1 LQASAAIT
9 ATTFGDLLRRLRKR
23 AGMTQ
28 DDLAA
33 ATGYSRSLIGALERN
48 DRLPNVELVVETY
61 LPALGL
67 QDEPH
72 LAAQLV
78 QLAAEARGER
88 PPPALPFTAARAQV
102 TEAAELCIPVP
113 PTGILGRDEEIHHL
127 CNRLLGGRGRMLT
140 LVGPPGVGKTRL
152 AQAVG
157 IELQRFYRDGACFV
171 PLAAVSDPQLV
182 ASTLANPSDRAPA
195 PQRDAVGAG

>member
-1 LQASAAIT
+1 MNEHSGVTI
-9 ATTFGDLLRRLRKR
+9 TTFGDLLKRLRKR

-33 ATGYSRSLIGALERN
+33 AIGYSRSLVGALERN
-48 DRLPNVELVVETY
+48 DRLPDVEVVIQTY

-67 QDEPH
+67 QEEPL

-78 QLAAEARGER
+78 EAAALARGER
-88 PPPALPFTAARAQV
+88 PPSSFTLERERHPVITQEGEE
-102 TEAAELCIPVP
+102 EAHCFPVP
-113 PTGILGRDEEIHHL
+113 PTEILGRDEEIAHL
-127 CNRLLGGRGRMLT
+127 CNRLLGHHGRLLT

-157 IELQRFYRDGACFV
+157 AQLQTFYRDGACFV
-171 PLAAVSDPQLV
+171 PLAAVSDPELV
-182 ASTLANPSDRAPA
+182 ASAL
-195 PQRDAVGAG
+195 AVGIEVA